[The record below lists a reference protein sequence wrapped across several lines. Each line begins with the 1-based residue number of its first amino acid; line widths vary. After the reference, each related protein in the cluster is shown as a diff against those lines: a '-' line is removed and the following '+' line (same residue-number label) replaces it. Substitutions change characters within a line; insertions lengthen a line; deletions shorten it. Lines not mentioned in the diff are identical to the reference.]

1 MRAFRLSVAA
11 SLLCFALVGSGCD
24 LVGPKTRVA
33 QGQLFTS
40 GTARYDGWFREVHS
54 AQLAAAAWPDE
65 RKQSRKA
72 LTQALGLLPSSDDAL
87 LVDAA
92 GERAATLGGGI
103 VFEPEGTPSVAPG
116 PASKS
121 DAAFFRALEETAK
134 AERARRERVR
144 GQSVRAEQLGKSG
157 DELKPHVEEDFGKG
171 EDRTKEVRAEV
182 LGGIDE
188 MHKLVR
194 SAEAEIKGSESFLA
208 DLKEAVAADPARSPG
223 RRKHRKGSSPQPSN
237 VAPAATT
244 PEPTADPD
252 PPPPQPPAEPAPE
265 PPAGALP
272 PPPPPPPVQEL
283 GDIDAP
289 AKATPK
295 AGKKKGKP
303 KAPPRGKAKGK
314 GKGKPAAKPAGESG
328 DVFNP

>member
-1 MRAFRLSVAA
+1 MRAFRFSVAA

-33 QGQLFTS
+33 QGQLFAS
-40 GTARYDGWFREVHS
+40 GAARYDGWFREVHS
-54 AQLAAAAWPDE
+54 AQLAAAAWPDD

-72 LTQALGLLPSSDDAL
+72 LTQALGLLPGSDDAL

-92 GERAATLGGGI
+92 GERAAALGGGI
-103 VFEPEGTPSVAPG
+103 VFEPEGTPSVTPG

-134 AERARRERVR
+134 AERARREKVR
-144 GQSVRAEQLGKSG
+144 SQSIRAEQLGKTG
-157 DELKPHVEEDFGKG
+157 EDLKPHVEEDFGKG

-182 LGGIDE
+182 LGAIDE

-194 SAEAEIKGSESFLA
+194 SAEAEAKASDAFLA
-208 DLKEAVAADPARSPG
+208 DLKDAVGADPARSPA
-223 RRKHRKGSSPQPSN
+223 RRKRRGGNTPPPPTA
-237 VAPAATT
+237 APADPSADST
-244 PEPTADPD
+244 PEP

-265 PPAGALP
+265 PPAGGLP
-272 PPPPPPPVQEL
+272 PPPPPPPAQEL
-283 GDIDAP
+283 GEIDGPAKAP
-289 AKATPK
+289 AKA
-295 AGKKKGKP
+295 GKKPGKP
-303 KAPPRGKAKGK
+303 KAAPRAKPKGK
-314 GKGKPAAKPAGESG
+314 GKAKPKAKPAGDSG